1 MAVLCFAASVL
12 CCLLPETKDTPTLEV
27 MDSVNSNSSAEAV
40 ENASEKEEGNIKNAI
55 DTNL

>member
-1 MAVLCFAASVL
+1 VLCFAASVL

-27 MDSVNSNSSAEAV
+27 MDSVNSNSSEAV